1 MQSNEFYFSLDVEK
15 SERALCRGVTLR
27 DMKRGEVDLKKKK
40 ISGCMLTGNAK
51 SLGNH

>member
-40 ISGCMLTGNAK
+40 IFWLHAYREC
-51 SLGNH
+51 